1 MCSKEANNWF
11 KKLTVNEL
19 HVILI
24 DLWNKKMTVEQKEEI
39 FKKYSKKYGKRATV
53 QHCILG
59 F

>member
-11 KKLTVNEL
+11 KNLTVNEL
-19 HVILI
+19 QVIFI

-39 FKKYSKKYGKRATV
+39 FKKYSKKYGKRTMV
-53 QHCILG
+53 QRCILG